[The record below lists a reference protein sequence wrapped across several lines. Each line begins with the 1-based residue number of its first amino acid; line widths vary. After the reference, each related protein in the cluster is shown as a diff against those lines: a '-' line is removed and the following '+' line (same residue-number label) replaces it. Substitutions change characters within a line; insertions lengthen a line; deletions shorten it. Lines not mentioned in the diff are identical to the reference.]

1 MFDGTTLIVDVLTL
15 GENSYALSLPAEDL
29 WVAYEVVRR
38 HVDANGVRHYSQ
50 MTEAKTTTDGYSFK
64 FDTGDTFTCA
74 SHLDKPTSS
83 TLSDETGGGSG
94 GLPPV
99 TAADA
104 GKVLTAQASAT
115 KGAVIVPEQTVELMG
130 KTPVELTGVTSFPSD
145 GDVVIV
151 VQAQTDTAVTVSHG
165 TIIINSLDEVYSEGG
180 KYYCKSSQASNR
192 GHTFTLTVYASV
204 QTVNTAWEAQQKK
217 FIVTLTPTA
226 VDFSGV
232 MDKTVAEID
241 AAYKAGQEIVLRVMV
256 SSGVYYDFATTVSYV
271 GAHAYPQHVCM
282 GVVDDK
288 LILFWTATDLPE
300 NTTYYTTLYT
310 LTPAT

>member
-1 MFDGTTLIVDVLTL
+1 MMKVKALVPWSN
-15 GENSYALSLPAEDL
+15 GEISMEQ
-29 WVAYEVVRR
+29 YEVRDLP
-38 HVDANGVRHYSQ
+38 DALAQNLIDAGIVV
-50 MTEAKTTTDGYSFK
+50 EI
-64 FDTGDTFTCA
+64 
-74 SHLDKPTSS
+74 
-83 TLSDETGGGSG
+83 GGG

-99 TAADA
+99 TASDN

-151 VQAQTDTAVTVSHG
+151 VQRTLPGETDTAVTVSHG
-165 TIIINSLDEVYSEGG
+165 TIIINSQDEVYSEGG

-192 GHTFTLTVYASV
+192 GHTLTLTVYASV

-226 VDFSGV
+226 ADYSGT
-232 MDKTVAEID
+232 MDKTVAEIN
-241 AAYKAGQEIVLRVMV
+241 AAYEAGQEIVFSLDGEIDGFGVTLTSVANETLYSGDYKGFHATFIIESRGVMIR
-256 SSGVYYDFATTVSYV
+256 AIT
-271 GAHAYPQHVCM
+271 
-282 GVVDDK
+282 
-288 LILFWTATDLPE
+288 TATFDGTD
-300 NTTYYTTLYT
+300 NTYSTSIFE